1 MAVGINIK
9 NIRLSKKITQKN
21 LSDKTKINQSIISR
35 YENGTIVPPIP
46 KLEIIAQALEVDI
59 KDLLDSA

>member
-9 NIRLSKKITQKN
+9 NIRLSKKITQKD
-21 LSDKTKINQSIISR
+21 LSNKTKINQSIISR

-46 KLEIIAQALEVDI
+46 KLEIIANALGVKI
-59 KDLLDSA
+59 SDLLDTA

>member
-35 YENGTIVPPIP
+35 YEYGTIVPPIP

>member
-9 NIRLSKKITQKN
+9 NIRLSKKITQKD
-21 LSDKTKINQSIISR
+21 LSNKTKINQSIISR

-46 KLEIIAQALEVDI
+46 KLEIIANALGV
-59 KDLLDSA
+59 KPTDLLDTA